1 MKLYNSVDPYIC
13 PICGSMHGLS
23 SSFFHIYTS
32 KEYENRLSTTYS
44 STPNL
49 FKCRTCNFISY
60 VNELI
65 FDPRYSSPRTIPHEY
80 SWCGEIDFTN
90 RNFTRFFDWDI
101 PSHDELMSI
110 VKTGIYECEL
120 PEKAYSFPY
129 HLVEADDII
138 SKYHAGSY
146 VREPF
151 HKDISLSGNV
161 ITRNFSYESRKFI
174 FAYFE
179 NKYETSIKEINSEL
193 VRVKDKI
200 DNKSALNPFMEDGYQ
215 EYLIEGPKRIEKLI
229 KQQEE
234 LRTINF

>member
-13 PICGSMHGLS
+13 PICGSMYGLS

-49 FKCRTCNFISY
+49 FKCRTCNFISF

-65 FDPRYSSPRTIPHEY
+65 FDPRYSSPRTIPDEY
-80 SWCGEIDFTN
+80 SWSNEIDYMDE
-90 RNFTRFFDWDI
+90 NFTHFFYWEI
-101 PSHDELMSI
+101 PSHDEFMEI
-110 VKTGIYECEL
+110 IKTGIYECIL
-120 PEKAYSFPY
+120 PEKTYSYPS
-129 HLVEADDII
+129 HPVEAVDII
-138 SKYHAGSY
+138 SKYHAGHY

-151 HKDISLSGNV
+151 HKDISLSGNI
-161 ITRNFSYESRKFI
+161 ITRNFSYESRKLI
-174 FAYFE
+174 YEYFD
-179 NKYETSIKEINSEL
+179 NKYKTRIKEINSEL

-215 EYLIEGPKRIEKLI
+215 EYLIEGPKSIEKLI

>member
-32 KEYENRLSTTYS
+32 KEYENTLSTTYS

-49 FKCRTCNFISY
+49 FKCRTCNFLSFAS
-60 VNELI
+60 ELI
-65 FDPRYSSPRTIPHEY
+65 FDPRWSSPRTIPDEY
-80 SWCGEIDFTN
+80 SWSNEIDYMDD
-90 RNFTRFFDWDI
+90 NFTHFLYWDI
-101 PSHDELMSI
+101 PSQDELMSI
-110 VKTGIYECEL
+110 IKTGIYECIL
-120 PEKAYSFPY
+120 PEKAYSYPSN
-129 HLVEADDII
+129 LVEAVDII

-146 VREPF
+146 VHEPF
-151 HKDISLSGNV
+151 QREISLSGSV

-174 FAYFE
+174 FEYFE
-179 NKYETSIKEINSEL
+179 NKYETSIKQANSEL
-193 VRVKDKI
+193 VKLKQMI
-200 DNKSALNPFMEDGYQ
+200 DNKSARNPFMEDVFQ
-215 EYLIEGPKRIEKLI
+215 EGLISTPKRIEKLI